1 MSSWSLLKK
10 RKLVLI
16 LLFVIIALGLQA
28 KMITGHAPARFW
40 LAYDFATETLSIDIE
55 HPRSYPDIHYIDNVV
70 IWKNDVVIRNE
81 TYTSQLD
88 DNYHLYFVINAS
100 HMDEFRGYGHCIIG
114 GNATD
119 TVTVIN
125 RYSNGYRSGCTYS
138 NNFRF
143 YIGIHNAISYTEYW
157 NNSTNSSY
165 KKQIQ

>member
-10 RKLVLI
+10 RKLIPI
-16 LLFVIIALGLQA
+16 LLFVIIVLGLQA
-28 KMITGHAPARFW
+28 KVITGHAPARFW

-70 IWKNDVVIRNE
+70 IWKNDVLIRNE

-100 HMDEFRGYGHCIIG
+100 HMDEFRGYGHCNIG

-119 TVTVIN
+119 TVTVIDPDAPTVTT
-125 RYSNGYRSGCTYS
+125 SGFISGFTMQLATLS
-138 NNFRF
+138 
-143 YIGIHNAISYTEYW
+143 IGILVLTVFIKNK
-157 NNSTNSSY
+157 Y
-165 KKQIQ
+165 KRKNQKH